1 MIIDADYDLR
11 FCAAVN
17 ISLTLSNSS
26 CLYRS
31 WLLRGALY
39 TPRSP
44 MSMYRG
50 AASGIPRYPRN
61 SFRPV
66 PSWFYRLRLE
76 A

>member
-31 WLLRGALY
+31 WLLRDAL
-39 TPRSP
+39 
-44 MSMYRG
+44 
-50 AASGIPRYPRN
+50 
-61 SFRPV
+61 
-66 PSWFYRLRLE
+66 
-76 A
+76 